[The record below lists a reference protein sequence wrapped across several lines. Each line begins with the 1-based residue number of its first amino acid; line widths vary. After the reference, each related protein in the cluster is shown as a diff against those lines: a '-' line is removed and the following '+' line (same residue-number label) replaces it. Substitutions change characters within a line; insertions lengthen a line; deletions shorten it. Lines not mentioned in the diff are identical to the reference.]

1 MHLFRQLSTRTN
13 RQYAATRTPHQVVP
27 SRTDNDEAV
36 VLSPEAALSNLVRS
50 EASALSPQVA
60 PTPPRQKQTL
70 KSLLSTRSLRSK
82 KSKDSLK
89 SGTSINLWR
98 SPSLMRS
105 RTAPALVE
113 TKTVSSVVSR
123 KEIPGMRR
131 MLSLPSGHA
140 PIVVKIWD
148 PAEDITSPEFYPA
161 RNRPDFNGPCS
172 ASDFSLALAHAF
184 DLTEGIENFQTVATS
199 GIFDVDSEIGLEF
212 SNAVF
217 DFVHGHLAL
226 SRTTSEDSKVL
237 IREIVRV
244 SKPEAFVELVEM
256 DIVIY
261 RQVEPSPES
270 KMLDE
275 HYYAMMKKK
284 GYDLYAAMN
293 LPYYIK
299 SDANMRYISHETV
312 SIPLGYGNELERAHT
327 LSRKAAYMFAAPWMA
342 KSMGI
347 DQEAYANVVES
358 VFSAQELSAS
368 LAFVNY
374 TCVLLQIAGE
384 ASNGPDL
391 FDM

>member
-1 MHLFRQLSTRTN
+1 
-13 RQYAATRTPHQVVP
+13 
-27 SRTDNDEAV
+27 
-36 VLSPEAALSNLVRS
+36 
-50 EASALSPQVA
+50 
-60 PTPPRQKQTL
+60 
-70 KSLLSTRSLRSK
+70 
-82 KSKDSLK
+82 
-89 SGTSINLWR
+89 
-98 SPSLMRS
+98 
-105 RTAPALVE
+105 
-113 TKTVSSVVSR
+113 
-123 KEIPGMRR
+123 

-184 DLTEGIENFQTVATS
+184 DLTEESKHMLNKRNINVLDIGCDDGLWIGRVRELSPTSRCSAVGIENFQTVATS